1 MSFFQNSSIFLYFY
15 LWNQIW
21 NLDFTRYLS
30 CFTKT
35 FLKTFQCW
43 QCKSGKIGKKLVCG
57 NKRFCCI
64 YSRCHNNS
72 SYICYFAISYWERFK
87 HCKLQQKFIQNT
99 IFFFCCCCSVSNIFF
114 STSMSLSSSS
124 EDLLAIYV
132 SRYSC
137 LHLGSCIH
145 EFFFLN
151 KMFLLLKVW
160 GDWWF
165 NYVMW
170 MVACKCK
177 KISGGKR
184 LEKQLLTTY
193 VFEYYK

>member
-1 MSFFQNSSIFLYFY
+1 MKFLSFFFSWNHLLRDVKHLSHQYFKMSFFQNSSIFLYFY

-99 IFFFCCCCSVSNIFF
+99 IFFFFVFVVVLIPDLAKLACEQRFF
-114 STSMSLSSSS
+114 
-124 EDLLAIYV
+124 
-132 SRYSC
+132 
-137 LHLGSCIH
+137 
-145 EFFFLN
+145 
-151 KMFLLLKVW
+151 
-160 GDWWF
+160 
-165 NYVMW
+165 
-170 MVACKCK
+170 
-177 KISGGKR
+177 
-184 LEKQLLTTY
+184 
-193 VFEYYK
+193 